1 MWREIFVFLLK
12 HQKTGILK
20 DKRHPASG
28 NHYSEYFSEQS
39 LWNKIKKF
47 SRTAGVTVVYA
58 VLLLFYVMKSKEV
71 TVKTK
76 ISIAA
81 ALGYFILPTDAIF
94 DLTPL
99 VGYSDDLGVL
109 IFALSQVSSNITPE
123 IKEQARQK
131 LGDWFGDINEEELED
146 LESKIF

>member
-1 MWREIFVFLLK
+1 M
-12 HQKTGILK
+12 LK
-20 DKRHPASG
+20 DNKQTISG
-28 NHYSEYFSEQS
+28 NQYSKYFSEES

-47 SRTAGVTVVYA
+47 SKTAGTTVVYA
-58 VLLLFYVMKSKEV
+58 ALLLFYVMKSKDV

-99 VGYSDDLGVL
+99 VGYTDDLGVL

-123 IKEQARQK
+123 IKEQARIK
-131 LGDWFGDINEEELED
+131 LSEWFGEINEDELND

>member
-1 MWREIFVFLLK
+1 MEEEKQTISANL
-12 HQKTGILK
+12 
-20 DKRHPASG
+20 
-28 NHYSEYFSEQS
+28 YSRYFSEES
-39 LWNKIKKF
+39 LWKKIKQF
-47 SRTAGVTVVYA
+47 SKTAGATVVYA

-99 VGYSDDLGVL
+99 VGYTDDLGVL

-123 IKEQARQK
+123 IREKARQK
-131 LGDWFGDINEEELED
+131 LGNWFGEINEEELND
-146 LESKIF
+146 LENKIF

>member
-1 MWREIFVFLLK
+1 M
-12 HQKTGILK
+12 K
-20 DKRHPASG
+20 DKKQPLTG
-28 NHYSEYFSEQS
+28 NQFAKYFSEES
-39 LWNKIKKF
+39 LWEKIKKF
-47 SRTAGVTVVYA
+47 SKTAGTTVVYA
-58 VLLLFYVMKSKEV
+58 ALLLFYVMKSRDV

-76 ISIAA
+76 VSIAA

-99 VGYSDDLGVL
+99 VGYTDDLGVL

-123 IKEQARQK
+123 TREQARQK
-131 LGDWFGDINEEELED
+131 LGEWFGEINEEELQD